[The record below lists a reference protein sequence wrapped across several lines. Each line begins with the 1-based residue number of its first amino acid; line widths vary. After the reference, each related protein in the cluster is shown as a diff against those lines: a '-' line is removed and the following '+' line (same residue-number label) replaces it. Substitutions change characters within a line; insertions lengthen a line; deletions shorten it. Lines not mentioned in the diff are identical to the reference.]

1 MMKSELKTDC
11 DYLLS
16 KVHVGEE
23 VVVVDLK
30 IQNQFLKRRLLEMG
44 ITKGVSL
51 IVKRKAPLGSPI
63 SFKVR
68 GYELGLRVDEANSI
82 IVRLKK

>member
-1 MMKSELKTDC
+1 MMKNEVKTDC
-11 DYLLS
+11 GYLLS
-16 KVHVGEE
+16 NVNVDEE

-30 IQNQFLKRRLLEMG
+30 IQNQSLRRRLLEMG
-44 ITKGVSL
+44 ITKGVNL

-63 SFKVR
+63 SFEVR
-68 GYELGLRVDEANSI
+68 GYELGLRVDEARSI